1 MYWMLLP
8 LDANAARQ
16 LSTEADLPNGTW
28 THWFRVYWTTIVQV
42 FRGPRD

>member
-8 LDANAARQ
+8 LDANATRH
-16 LSTEADLPNGTW
+16 LSTDADSSSGAW
-28 THWFRVYWTTIVQV
+28 AHWFRVSWTTIVHV